1 MFGPVTTRLV
11 ELEER
16 QRTLDA
22 ERAGLLVE
30 WVRDGEWADD
40 GSVTPAARLA
50 RDTAISGVVA
60 RERVRVSALLAT
72 AMPVTNEAAA
82 MLGWPKIKLLANAIN
97 PRTAAFFARDEA
109 TLVEQAARLTADQLA
124 VLLRHWMHLVDE
136 DGANADADS
145 QHDGQYLSITTSF
158 DGQVFVKGRFDP
170 ESGAVLK
177 SVIEQI
183 SDELYRSERREA
195 MAAKLQGEEPA
206 PARGSSERAAD
217 AAVEMARRAAATTA
231 AAEAGARVVPAQPLV
246 TVHMDVDHYADVKA
260 RLADGTP
267 IPTRDAVRLACDAAI
282 VRAVTRD
289 GTVPLHLGRTVRDPT
304 DAQRKA
310 LSVLWSTC
318 AHPSCDRPFAWCQ
331 LHHVWHW
338 ERGGPTDVDWII
350 PQCSRHHHLHHKGV
364 FDIIRRPNGDF
375 LFVRADGTEIGLASP
390 TITKLLIPLRA
401 LGRAS

>member
-267 IPTRDAVRLACDAAI
+267 MARRSRRGTRCAWRAMPPSCEPSPETAPCRCTSAGPYGTQRTRSARRCRCCGRRARTRRATGPSPGASSTTYGTGSAVGRRTSTGSSRSAVAI
-282 VRAVTRD
+282 TTCTTRASSTSSE
-289 GTVPLHLGRTVRDPT
+289 DPT
-304 DAQRKA
+304 AISSSCAPMAPR
-310 LSVLWSTC
+310 SVSPVPRS
-318 AHPSCDRPFAWCQ
+318 PSC
-331 LHHVWHW
+331 
-338 ERGGPTDVDWII
+338 
-350 PQCSRHHHLHHKGV
+350 
-364 FDIIRRPNGDF
+364 
-375 LFVRADGTEIGLASP
+375 
-390 TITKLLIPLRA
+390 
-401 LGRAS
+401 